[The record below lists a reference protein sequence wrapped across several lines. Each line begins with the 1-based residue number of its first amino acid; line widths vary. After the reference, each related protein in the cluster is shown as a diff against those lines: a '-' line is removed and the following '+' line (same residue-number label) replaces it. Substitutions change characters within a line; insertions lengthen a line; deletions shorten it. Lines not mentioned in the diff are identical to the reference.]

1 MSLKRKSCHLNI
13 CLSQLCQ
20 HKTQLFNLS
29 CPWVLLLPCASVLED
44 LKSSL
49 GSRGSGKEQ
58 TGACRPGEGIEE
70 RWSHPYTGF
79 LRRNCFFFFLL
90 FLMIKILYSVISLLL
105 CQHVQCWEQCLPILW
120 PDFVKVFSG
129 KSQIWLPLN
138 LFSFP
143 VYNS

>member
-90 FLMIKILYSVISLLL
+90 FLMITDLLYFSLLL
-105 CQHVQCWEQCLPILW
+105 FHYFLLFLLLFHVSLL
-120 PDFVKVFSG
+120 
-129 KSQIWLPLN
+129 
-138 LFSFP
+138 LFFIIIMAIS
-143 VYNS
+143 V

>member
-90 FLMIKILYSVISLLL
+90 FLMITDLLYFSLLL
-105 CQHVQCWEQCLPILW
+105 FHYFLLFLLLFHV
-120 PDFVKVFSG
+120 S
-129 KSQIWLPLN
+129 
-138 LFSFP
+138 LFLFFIIIMAIS
-143 VYNS
+143 V